1 MGELYDELVDQID
14 DFVETMIGKY
24 GRPEFPE
31 SFSLELTKPESVV
44 NNESLTSFVDYLI
57 SLSDEL
63 DPRQDSDLLNDRDS
77 MMGTVNQI
85 KYLLTLTK

>member
-1 MGELYDELVDQID
+1 MMLEFQTQVKLQHWNTYGYSTHKAMGELYDELVDQID

-44 NNESLTSFVDYLI
+44 NNESLTLAKVLGTI
-57 SLSDEL
+57 CVILSI
-63 DPRQDSDLLNDRDS
+63 N
-77 MMGTVNQI
+77 
-85 KYLLTLTK
+85 